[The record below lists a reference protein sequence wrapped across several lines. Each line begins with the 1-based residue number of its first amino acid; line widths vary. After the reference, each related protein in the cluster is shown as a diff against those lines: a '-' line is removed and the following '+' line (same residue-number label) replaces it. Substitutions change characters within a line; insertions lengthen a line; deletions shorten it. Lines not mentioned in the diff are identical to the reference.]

1 MEYGVVKFDHLVH
14 WVPDLDVAVRD
25 YQALGFTVQ
34 RGGQHPQFGT
44 HNAAWRLDTRYVELI
59 AIRDEAVARA
69 GLGPDWPQI
78 DATRTP
84 AAVSCPLES
93 SSPT

>member
-44 HNAAWRLDTRYVELI
+44 HNAAWRLDTRYAELI
-59 AIRDEAVARA
+59 AVRDEEGIGGRA
-69 GLGPDWPQI
+69 ALPRHGS
-78 DATRTP
+78 TT
-84 AAVSCPLES
+84 SH
-93 SSPT
+93 SPR